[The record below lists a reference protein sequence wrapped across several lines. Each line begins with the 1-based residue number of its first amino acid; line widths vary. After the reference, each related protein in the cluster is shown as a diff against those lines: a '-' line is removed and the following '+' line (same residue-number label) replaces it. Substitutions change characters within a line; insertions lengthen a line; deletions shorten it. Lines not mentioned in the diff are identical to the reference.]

1 MNNLTEQLQIDN
13 ILNQTSGVT
22 AAVYGYPAYDMADYD
37 RADFVIHAFGL
48 SPGTA
53 TGAVNIVQAAVYTA
67 TAATSTALTAISSA
81 TAVFGS
87 TLTSVLGI
95 VGAQRLTV
103 TFNTASTG
111 TTYSI
116 NGKQFT
122 VQSTQSVSSYESLG
136 GTAAITNATYASAFA
151 AIINDATAT
160 FSSWFEAATEKPVGA
175 SVLSSNAAYVYPK
188 TPGSRTLSATGH
200 YGATANKGVLVSGD
214 FVAHIGVPAEKMVGA
229 RYITIACHSSGL
241 KVPFSVELIRSKGRY
256 DPPGNAGMAVNV
268 NLGSTS

>member
-37 RADFVIHAFGL
+37 RADFIINAFNLGA
-48 SPGTA
+48 GTA
-53 TGAVNIVQAAVYTA
+53 TGKVTEFNAAVYTA
-67 TAATSTALTAISSA
+67 TASTSTVLTAVSSA
-81 TAVFGS
+81 TAVFGA
-87 TLTSVLGI
+87 TLASVLGI
-95 VGAQRLTV
+95 SGAQRLTV

-122 VQSTQSVSSYESLG
+122 VQAAESAGTYHTLG
-136 GTAAITNATYASAFA
+136 GTAAITNATYASSLA
-151 AIINDATAT
+151 AVINDATAT

-175 SVLSSNAAYVYPK
+175 SVLSSAAAYVYPK
-188 TPGSRTLSATGH
+188 TPGSRTLSATGN
-200 YGATANKGVLVSGD
+200 YTAAQGVLVSGD